1 MSLGSDLREAREA
14 AGLSVTEV
22 ADRTRIRRTLIECIE
37 RDDFAPCG
45 GDVYARGHI
54 RALAS
59 VVGLDPAPLLA
70 EFERAHG
77 AQEVTATE
85 VLQTEARV
93 ARAPRERTGANWTAV
108 MVAALL
114 VIAVIGG
121 FELLHRNGG
130 NPTAGSTPPSSPH
143 SSSSP
148 ASPST
153 SSSSSAGSSAI
164 AQATAQG
171 VQVQLTVATGK
182 SWVAAS
188 NDAGNLFEGL
198 VNAGQVKTFTDSQKI
213 KLVIGNA
220 GAVRLVVNGVDLG
233 SPGGSGQ
240 VVRLTFGPGNPTA
253 AG

>member
-1 MSLGSDLREAREA
+1 MSLGSDLRAAREA
-14 AGLSVTEV
+14 AGLSLVEV

-54 RALAS
+54 RTLAG
-59 VVGLDPAPLLA
+59 VVGLDAAPLLA
-70 EFERAHG
+70 EFDLAHG
-77 AQEVTATE
+77 PQEVTATD
-85 VLQTEARV
+85 VLQAEARV

-114 VIAVIGG
+114 VILVIGA
-121 FELLHRNGG
+121 FQLLHGG
-130 NPTAGSTPPSSPH
+130 GGATNAGTTPPSSTL
-143 SSSSP
+143 SNSSP
-148 ASPST
+148 ASPPV
-153 SSSSSAGSSAI
+153 SSSSSPGSSVV

-171 VQVQLTVATGK
+171 VQVQLTVANGK

-188 NDAGNLFEGL
+188 NDQGSIFEGL
-198 VNAGQVKTFTDSQKI
+198 VSAGQVKTFTDSQKI

-220 GAVRLVVNGVDLG
+220 GAVHLVVNGVDLG